1 VENALVA
8 YANNRERQ
16 ATLRQAA
23 QSSLSAAQLARQLY
37 ESGNTDF
44 QKVLDAERSRL
55 NIEDSLA
62 NAEAEGLTTLIS
74 LYKALGGGWQEVND
88 SIESNPS

>member
-1 VENALVA
+1 
-8 YANNRERQ
+8 
-16 ATLRQAA
+16 LRRAA
-23 QSSLSAAQLARQLY
+23 ISSRNAAQLARQLY

-62 NAEAEGLTTLIS
+62 SSEAEGLTTLIS
-74 LYKALGGGWQEVND
+74 LYKALGGGWTDVNE
-88 SIESNPS
+88 STESNPS